1 MSVRAMEGTCLA
13 ALVRMAI
20 PVCKAAEKQCPR
32 SGPGR
37 RPDYADWQITVLIMI
52 AILARRKSK
61 SAQYR
66 FLYEHRHELQEWL
79 NLSGHFPARST
90 YFQRYRRAHRPFQAA
105 IAEQGRK
112 AIREGVADATTVAVD
127 KSLIRA
133 RGPEWHHK
141 DRRRGTIPKR
151 LHGVDRDSTWTYSE
165 HHRWVQGY
173 AYEVVVSAGKRGIT
187 MPLLASA
194 ATANVSEHVSFG
206 PKIKQLPKQ
215 VRNVLADAGYDN
227 NRYGDEIEYASDGHL
242 TGRRF
247 VCARNRRST
256 PKRRATSRV
265 SKPVLAARQ
274 RRQRRF
280 QFFTG
285 PAGQRLR
292 SRRAQTVEPFNE
304 WFKSLFELDH
314 RAWHRGLANNR
325 TQILGALCCYQLL
338 VRFNHRRGH
347 HNGRV
352 KWMLDTL

>member
-20 PVCKAAEKQCPR
+20 PVCKAAESKCPR

-37 RPDYADWQITVLIMI
+37 RPDYADWQIAVLIMV

-66 FLYEHRHELQEWL
+66 FLYEHRHELQDWL
-79 NLSGHFPARST
+79 NLNGGFPARST
-90 YFQRYRRAHRPFQAA
+90 YFDRYRRAHVTFQAA

-112 AIREGVADATTVAVD
+112 AIREGIVDARTVAVD
-127 KSLIRA
+127 KSPIRA

-141 DRRRGTIPKR
+141 DRRRGRIPKGLR
-151 LHGVDRDSTWTYSE
+151 GVDRGSTWTYSE

-173 AYEVVVSAGKRGIT
+173 SYEVVVSAGKGGII

-194 ATANVSEHVSFG
+194 DTANVSEHVSFG
-206 PKIKQLPKQ
+206 PKIKQLPEQ

-227 NRYGDEIEYASDGHL
+227 NRYGDEIEYAPDGRR
-242 TGRRF
+242 TGRHF

-256 PKRRATSRV
+256 PTRRGSSPV
-265 SKPVLAARQ
+265 SKSVLAARE

-280 QFFTG
+280 QFFTS
-285 PAGQRLR
+285 PTGQRLK
-292 SRRAQTVEPFNE
+292 SRRCQTVEPFNE
-304 WFKSLFELDH
+304 WFKSLFEVDY
-314 RAWHRGLANNR
+314 RVWHRGLDNNK
-325 TQILGALCCYQLL
+325 TQLLGALCCYQLL
-338 VRFNHRRGH
+338 VRLNHRRGR